1 MIKSGCNKCTIS
13 HTYFCLKL
21 PFPLNR
27 TSAAASA
34 AVAKIKAWDLRGK
47 EEELLKQLDDL
58 KVALSQLRIAKVT
71 GSAASKLSKIRLIRK
86 SVVQVLTAI
95 NQTQKKTKTKPKT
108 LRKFCKG
115 RKYKPLDLSS
125 ENTRAIA
132 PLAQQAAGEAEQQA
146 VEGATVPSA
155 QVRVNKH
162 ETGGKKSLK
171 STYLAMLSSS
181 MHYYLL

>member
-1 MIKSGCNKCTIS
+1 
-13 HTYFCLKL
+13 LA
-21 PFPLNR
+21 R
-27 TSAAASA
+27 
-34 AVAKIKAWDLRGK
+34 IKAWDLRGK

-132 PLAQQAAGEAEQQA
+132 KLLARY
-146 VEGATVPSA
+146 VLILKY
-155 QVRVNKH
+155 R
-162 ETGGKKSLK
+162 KKKKKNHCL
-171 STYLAMLSSS
+171 
-181 MHYYLL
+181 H